1 MVNPIYNY
9 NSDHMHHTPKSIW
22 ISSEV
27 VNIAS
32 WMYAQKRYTSVQ
44 EMLEIL
50 MATSLDCGMELMECQ
65 SD

>member
-1 MVNPIYNY
+1 
-9 NSDHMHHTPKSIW
+9 MHHTPKSIW